1 MDIKLKKIFLCL
13 LGLKE
18 FKINKYVDIKNR
30 SFRLEL
36 LKNWHFI
43 TEEKVVDFTTY
54 HIPEK
59 EAKDAAP

>member
-1 MDIKLKKIFLCL
+1 
-13 LGLKE
+13 
-18 FKINKYVDIKNR
+18 
-30 SFRLEL
+30 LEL

-54 HIPEK
+54 YIPAK